1 MEASQRTSLASVAPR
16 QFIESL
22 SEDQKNLWEQSVLKD
37 VFTHVWSFEFLQVV
51 RLLQHLFPKYPL
63 GKYDDPQC
71 DPLHIHGHVGL
82 QHPSCE
88 VQRIFPGHS
97 LGAPSRLSVNFLGIA
112 GIQGPL
118 PDVFT
123 ELLMDRVRQKDLSFR
138 DFLDI
143 FNHRLGTL
151 WFKIY
156 TLLMPTLLDAPMEET
171 TLGQCLMD
179 IGGARFHQ
187 EKLAIMP
194 LCTLFWQRS
203 SSLIGLEKAL
213 QVYFNVGCRIR
224 PFMGGW
230 HHVHKNDY
238 TRLGKQY
245 HQLGFST
252 VLGKKSYATHKSFR
266 LYMGP
271 LSYERF
277 LDFLPSTD
285 DTSGYHRLQ
294 HFINGYF
301 DRPPDFTV
309 ELILDTKAMPPLRLN
324 HSVALHYHT
333 WLSANRDAATRHT
346 YQHGHVLVRYDKD
359 ILESSHFSKKHDMAI
374 A

>member
-1 MEASQRTSLASVAPR
+1 METSQRASLASVAPR
-16 QFIESL
+16 QFIENL
-22 SEDQKNLWEQSVLKD
+22 SEDQKKLWEHSVLKD
-37 VFTHVWSFEFLQVV
+37 VFTHVWSFEFLQVI
-51 RLLQHLFPKYPL
+51 RLLQHLFPKHPL
-63 GKYDDPQC
+63 GKYDDPQLE
-71 DPLHIHGHVGL
+71 PLHIHGHVGL

-88 VQRIFPGHS
+88 VQHISPGHS
-97 LGAPSRLSVNFLGIA
+97 LGAPSRVAVNFLGIA

-143 FNHRLGTL
+143 FNHRLGTF

-156 TLLMPTLLDAPMEET
+156 TLLMPTLLDAPMEKT
-171 TLGQCLMD
+171 NLGQCLMD

-203 SSLIGLEKAL
+203 SSLIGLEKAI
-213 QVYFNVGCRIR
+213 QGYFNLSCRIR

-230 HHVHKNDY
+230 HHVHENDY

-245 HQLGFST
+245 HQLGLST

-271 LSYERF
+271 LSYKQF
-277 LDFLPSTD
+277 LDFLPSHD
-285 DTSGYHRLQ
+285 EKSGYARLKN
-294 HFINGYF
+294 FLNGYF
-301 DRPPDFTV
+301 DRPPHFTV
-309 ELILDTKAMPPLRLN
+309 ELILEAKDMPPLQLN
-324 HSVALHYHT
+324 HSVALHHHT
-333 WLSANRDAATRHT
+333 WLSASHQVSQRKTH
-346 YQHGHVLVRYDKD
+346 QHGHVLVRYDH
-359 ILESSHFSKKHDMAI
+359 EVFGRSHFSKKHAMAI